1 MKSHFIFRIKSS
13 WKNDIL
19 MDFSHHKDMKVMNI
33 LDEIDLSIAL
43 TMMTEPRTLVMKDIT
58 WTNNDTSTVLTI
70 MTE

>member
-1 MKSHFIFRIKSS
+1 
-13 WKNDIL
+13 

-33 LDEIDLSIAL
+33 LNEIDLSIAL
-43 TMMTEPRTLVMKDIT
+43 TMMTEPRTLVMKNIT